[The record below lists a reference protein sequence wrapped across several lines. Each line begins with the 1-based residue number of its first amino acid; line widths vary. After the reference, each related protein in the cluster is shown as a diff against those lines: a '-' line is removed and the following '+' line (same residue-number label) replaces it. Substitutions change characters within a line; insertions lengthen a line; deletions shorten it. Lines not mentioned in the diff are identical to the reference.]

1 LLVSA
6 PPVALANVP
15 LLNATLPL
23 HTTLMTSFF
32 ILAGEGGSPAVFDY
46 VTATRP

>member
-23 HTTLMTSFF
+23 HTTLTSLF